1 METKKRLEEGK
12 RITFIGLL
20 INILLTVVK
29 LLAGSLGK
37 SAAMLA
43 DGIHS
48 LSDIITDVV
57 VVAFVSVGGKESDQ
71 NHHYGH
77 GKFETFAVMLI
88 SFTLLIVGIGIS
100 WEALK
105 HIISHLQGSI
115 LDKPRHIALYA
126 ALASIIV
133 KELLFWWTIHIG
145 KNINNEAVIANAWHH
160 RSDAFSSIGTA
171 VGISGAIFLGPSWR
185 LLDPLAGMIVSVFII
200 RMAWNLGI
208 PSINELLETA
218 LPEHI
223 RKEMATII
231 SSQDGVKGFHRL
243 RTRKIGSKYAI
254 ELHVKVEKT
263 LSVEESHQIAT
274 NIENALRKQYGQQ
287 THIGVHIEPFYA
299 PDETH

>member
-1 METKKRLEEGK
+1 M
-12 RITFIGLL
+12 
-20 INILLTVVK
+20 
-29 LLAGSLGK
+29 
-37 SAAMLA
+37 
-43 DGIHS
+43 
-48 LSDIITDVV
+48 
-57 VVAFVSVGGKESDQ
+57 
-71 NHHYGH
+71 
-77 GKFETFAVMLI
+77 
-88 SFTLLIVGIGIS
+88 
-100 WEALK
+100 
-105 HIISHLQGSI
+105 
-115 LDKPRHIALYA
+115 
-126 ALASIIV
+126 
-133 KELLFWWTIHIG
+133 FWWTIHIG

-171 VGISGAIFLGPSWR
+171 AGIAGAIFLGPSWR

>member
-115 LDKPRHIALYA
+115 LDKP
-126 ALASIIV
+126 SIS
-133 KELLFWWTIHIG
+133 HC
-145 KNINNEAVIANAWHH
+145 
-160 RSDAFSSIGTA
+160 
-171 VGISGAIFLGPSWR
+171 
-185 LLDPLAGMIVSVFII
+185 M
-200 RMAWNLGI
+200 
-208 PSINELLETA
+208 
-218 LPEHI
+218 
-223 RKEMATII
+223 
-231 SSQDGVKGFHRL
+231 L
-243 RTRKIGSKYAI
+243 R
-254 ELHVKVEKT
+254 
-263 LSVEESHQIAT
+263 
-274 NIENALRKQYGQQ
+274 
-287 THIGVHIEPFYA
+287 
-299 PDETH
+299 